1 MQVVDLFSGIG
12 GLALGFKQAGFSI
25 TAAVELDGK
34 RAGVYKRNISPRE
47 MINADVREVDFS
59 GYKGV
64 DGIIAGPPCQPYS
77 RATPAS
83 RRGVRHPYYGLD
95 LEVVRAARQVKPRFV
110 VIEEVP
116 AWKPGIIINELQ
128 KLGYSVHAEV
138 YDMSTYGAP
147 IRRRRWIV
155 LAFKPGHANGAV
167 AKLSIPAELP
177 PKPIDLLGGLPPEP
191 CSEDPCTHNGTIV
204 YNHVNYSINSKIREL
219 IPKIPP
225 GHSLATAHKASLID
239 ASKYVKDINKKHSYW
254 LYRIH
259 PTEPMP
265 TVPHPRRSMLL
276 HPIYDRMVTV
286 RELARLYTYPD
297 WFDFRPLSIDGMYRA
312 ITDSVPPKFA
322 EKLAEALLRALP
334 P

>member
-1 MQVVDLFSGIG
+1 MQVIDLFSGIG

-25 TAAVELDGK
+25 AVAVELDDK
-34 RAGVYKRNISPRE
+34 RASVYKRNISPKE
-47 MINADVREVDFS
+47 MINADVRKIDFS
-59 GYKGV
+59 NYKDV

-77 RATPAS
+77 KATPAS
-83 RRGVRHPYYGLD
+83 KRGDRHPYYGLD
-95 LEVVRAARQVKPRFV
+95 LEVVRAAKQANPRFV

-116 AWKPGIIINELQ
+116 AWRPNNIINELQ
-128 KLGYSVHAEV
+128 KLGYRVHAEV
-138 YDMSTYGAP
+138 YDMSIYGVP

-155 LAFKPGHANGAV
+155 LAFKPEHANGPT
-167 AKLSIPAELP
+167 AKLNIPPEPP
-177 PKPIDLLGGLPPEP
+177 PKPIDLLRGLPPEP
-191 CSEDPCTHNGTIV
+191 CKDDPCAHNGAIIF
-204 YNHVNYSINSKIREL
+204 NHVNYSINSKIKEL

-225 GHSLATAHKASLID
+225 GHSLVTAHRAGLID

-297 WFDFRPLSIDGMYRA
+297 WFNFRPLSVDGMYRA
-312 ITDSVPPKFA
+312 IADSVPPKFA
-322 EKLAEALLRALP
+322 EKLAEALLRALSW
-334 P
+334 